1 MHPVLQANESTKR
14 IQQGESI
21 EPCRQALLAEAAIG
35 MLSTGTIQAL
45 FEQEG
50 REIAHA
56 ATLIIRAILKD
67 LKQMMRHRDA
77 QSLG

>member
-1 MHPVLQANESTKR
+1 MH
-14 IQQGESI
+14 
-21 EPCRQALLAEAAIG
+21 
-35 MLSTGTIQAL
+35 STGAIQAL
-45 FEQEG
+45 FEQES

>member
-1 MHPVLQANESTKR
+1 
-14 IQQGESI
+14 
-21 EPCRQALLAEAAIG
+21 
-35 MLSTGTIQAL
+35 MLSTGAIQAL

-50 REIAHA
+50 REITHA
-56 ATLIIRAILKD
+56 AAFIIRAILKD